1 MTIRN
6 VKNPSQIGGTSQFII
21 RSYRG
26 ANIIDENLMFGIL
39 GFGGSIG
46 TLTSTTIAIDG
57 SSSSAAGDVS
67 KYIFSFKTD
76 LFLPQNTYLKFNLP
90 KDTFEVSKFPS
101 CSSFPIN
108 GNVIAGVFS
117 CEYNSDTQ
125 SIEVRGIAQ
134 TIDAGK
140 DVGVLVSIKNP
151 KYSYTTGA
159 FEIYAM
165 KEGTTLAFTRKLD
178 IKGVSITAGSITQ
191 IALLP
196 VDTQFLVSR
205 NKLMW
210 YSLSFKLKNPLITGS
225 LISVKLPSSI
235 TLANLLVEGTPVS
248 FYVKSGLED
257 ISDES
262 PLVITNPLISGT
274 RFIRISNFKSM
285 DQPNLITINMLVNVP
300 PSSGESTPIEIYSY
314 TDSLLT
320 SEIDKDVSTARV
332 NVGNYSTWPFTVDD
346 VPTHTETLSSNFAD
360 GTTLINIDF
369 QFSPLVTIPGKGSI
383 KVLLDQSLT
392 GSGVTSNSR

>member
-6 VKNPSQIGGTSQFII
+6 VKNPEQIGGTSQFVI

-26 ANIIDENLMFGIL
+26 ANIIDESLMFGIL

-46 TLTSTTIAIDG
+46 TLTSTTVAIDG

-76 LFLPQNTYLKFNLP
+76 IFLPQNTYFKFNLP
-90 KDTFEVSKFPS
+90 KATFEVSKFPS

-117 CEYNSDTQ
+117 CEYNSDSQ

-134 TIDAGK
+134 TIEAGK

-165 KEGTTLAFTRKLD
+165 KDGTTLAFTRKLD

-196 VDTQFLVSR
+196 VDPQFLVSR

-210 YSLSFKLKNPLITGS
+210 FALSFKLKNPLITGS
-225 LISVKLPSSI
+225 VISVKLPSSI
-235 TLANLLVEGTPVS
+235 TLANLLVEATPVS
-248 FYVKSGLED
+248 YYVKSGLED

-262 PLVITNPLISGT
+262 PLIITNPVVLGT
-274 RFIRISNFKSM
+274 QYIRIANFKSM
-285 DQPNLITINMLVNVP
+285 DQPNLITLNMLLNAP

-320 SEIDKDVSTARV
+320 SEIDKDVSTARI
-332 NVGNYSTWPFTVDD
+332 NVGNYS
-346 VPTHTETLSSNFAD
+346 
-360 GTTLINIDF
+360 
-369 QFSPLVTIPGKGSI
+369 KY
-383 KVLLDQSLT
+383 
-392 GSGVTSNSR
+392 